1 VTLTGFTDLDKLTG
15 GFSEGELVFLASRPY
30 VGKTALAL
38 SIAANV
44 IRREPEPTLK
54 VGDFSVRDVRRGVA
68 VFSLQSSKEQVV
80 ERMVSL
86 VGHLP
91 VGVLRSG
98 TVNVTEWPKLV
109 RSVAEVSRAPLF
121 VNDSIEISLRE
132 MRVALEGARRGL
144 LGTDVDL
151 GFVIV
156 DHIHLMLPRSGS
168 WAERKEHTE
177 SVLRGLK
184 HLARDIDVPVMVI
197 ANVGPETDQRHDK
210 RPWLSDFGET
220 LPVDQFAD
228 TVIFLYRDEFYD
240 PNSDDKGIAEVIVAK
255 QRNGPTGK
263 IQLAFLEK
271 YQRFASLA
279 RA

>member
-1 VTLTGFTDLDKLTG
+1 
-15 GFSEGELVFLASRPY
+15 LVFLASRPY

-38 SIAANV
+38 NIAANV
-44 IRREPEPTLK
+44 VRREPEPTLK
-54 VGDFSVRDVRRGVA
+54 ASDLSVRDVRRAVA
-68 VFSLQSSKEQVV
+68 VFSLQSSREQVV

-91 VGVLRSG
+91 VGVLRSNA
-98 TVNVTEWPKLV
+98 VKVMEWPKLV
-109 RSVAEVSRAPLF
+109 RSVVEVSRAPILI
-121 VNDSIEISLRE
+121 NDTIEISLRE
-132 MRVALEGARRGL
+132 MRVALEEVRRGL
-144 LGTDVDL
+144 RDTDVEL
-151 GFVIV
+151 GLVIL
-156 DHIHLMLPRSGS
+156 DHIHLMLPPSRSQ
-168 WAERKEHTE
+168 ADQKEHTE
-177 SVLRGLK
+177 SMLRGLK
-184 HLARDIDVPVMVI
+184 HLARDIDVPVMVV

-240 PNSDDKGIAEVIVAK
+240 PDSDDKGIAEVIVAK